1 MYCKSRSGAL
11 QIVLWQCHRR
21 SNTFVIKPSGYEF
34 SRFDKYWSSFLHSC
48 VFCATIYNKSWVLPC
63 SASVETSIKFLA
75 APLPWVYTNY
85 VWVLKLISQYSVFRT
100 TLLSIMKYKQDALLV
115 YHKRKFCLHKALKT
129 PMLAI
134 PATKTVE
141 FYVCLLEKRTQCRK
155 LNSFNKLLLSDYL
168 QLRIAFLQLR
178 GCSGAKHEMG
188 GKAPLAMTM
197 KCIRF
202 VLTRLPIYHT
212 FH

>member
-1 MYCKSRSGAL
+1 
-11 QIVLWQCHRR
+11 
-21 SNTFVIKPSGYEF
+21 
-34 SRFDKYWSSFLHSC
+34 
-48 VFCATIYNKSWVLPC
+48 
-63 SASVETSIKFLA
+63 
-75 APLPWVYTNY
+75 
-85 VWVLKLISQYSVFRT
+85 
-100 TLLSIMKYKQDALLV
+100 
-115 YHKRKFCLHKALKT
+115 
-129 PMLAI
+129 MLAI

-188 GKAPLAMTM
+188 GQAPLAMTM

-202 VLTRLPIYHT
+202 VLY
-212 FH
+212 